1 MSRQGAVAAILALGL
16 LGGAVTVG
24 VGQPSTG
31 QPALPSKNRLPG
43 PAPDEVP
50 DGPLGASIRY
60 GERIL
65 TQTRVYAKEY
75 TGNGLNCTSCHLDK
89 GRKAYSSPWV
99 GTWGVFPEYRS
110 RNAKVN
116 LLEDRV
122 NDCFERSMN
131 GRPLPRDGEEMRA
144 ILAYIWWLSRD
155 LPVGVEPPG
164 RGFVK
169 LAPVGPTVKGRGE
182 AVYDAKCA
190 VCHGRDGQG
199 LTSPS
204 GDYLFPPLWGPQS
217 FNIGAGMARRNTAAA
232 FVKAN
237 MPYGQDGT
245 LTDQEA
251 YDVAAYFTEQP
262 RPDFS
267 RKDEDWPKGDKP
279 PDARY

>member
-1 MSRQGAVAAILALGL
+1 
-16 LGGAVTVG
+16 
-24 VGQPSTG
+24 
-31 QPALPSKNRLPG
+31 
-43 PAPDEVP
+43 
-50 DGPLGASIRY
+50 
-60 GERIL
+60 
-65 TQTRVYAKEY
+65 
-75 TGNGLNCTSCHLDK
+75 
-89 GRKAYSSPWV
+89 
-99 GTWGVFPEYRS
+99 
-110 RNAKVN
+110 VN

-164 RGFVK
+164 RGFLK
-169 LAPVGPTVKGRGE
+169 LAPVGPTDQGRGE
-182 AVYDAKCA
+182 AVYVAKCA

-262 RPDFS
+262 RPDFP